1 MALDLLH
8 ILAGTVSRMLCHFSY
23 PILVSLQRM
32 GFSMAE
38 NMVAALFSTCRG
50 YHNAIVTASIIL
62 GARRYGLWL
71 RQNCCKLQAHD
82 AQV

>member
-1 MALDLLH
+1 
-8 ILAGTVSRMLCHFSY
+8 
-23 PILVSLQRM
+23 
-32 GFSMAE
+32 MAE

-50 YHNAIVTASIIL
+50 YHNAIVTASSIL

-71 RQNCCKLQAHD
+71 WQNCCKLHAHD